1 MYNDVYNYTYIYI
14 YLYMYIYQL
23 HMGETYPIYLPIN
36 TQIPSGPTGFAP
48 SIKVAILLEQRHGIF
63 CAELPLDL
71 APGGCGCFCIEGAG
85 LVVPG
90 AAREI
95 REVQKKGPASFRVL
109 DDPVVYGLKNH
120 WIRFFLVLIRLGSG
134 CVCGSN
140 GQVINWWSLRVGA
153 IWVVQKCQS
162 PRKDNWVT
170 HLSIPEAQL
179 TPKIKCHTMTVD
191 MRIKNVYSCVT
202 LQFSSISMSLPI
214 FGFHLRFHGFSW
226 SSQDH

>member
-1 MYNDVYNYTYIYI
+1 
-14 YLYMYIYQL
+14 MYIYQL

-95 REVQKKGPASFRVL
+95 REVQKK
-109 DDPVVYGLKNH
+109 DQPVSGF
-120 WIRFFLVLIRLGSG
+120 WMIQWFMGS
-134 CVCGSN
+134 
-140 GQVINWWSLRVGA
+140 
-153 IWVVQKCQS
+153 
-162 PRKDNWVT
+162 
-170 HLSIPEAQL
+170 
-179 TPKIKCHTMTVD
+179 
-191 MRIKNVYSCVT
+191 RITEYD
-202 LQFSSISMSLPI
+202 
-214 FGFHLRFHGFSW
+214 FSW
-226 SSQDH
+226 F